1 MTILVTGARGF
12 VGSALVTHWRQ
23 RPSVLTSR
31 LMLPSQ
37 RVGVGASFCRDL
49 EDVDVVVHLAARVH
63 VMADDAL
70 DPLGEYRAV
79 NLDGT
84 RLLATQAA
92 DAGVKRFVYVSSV
105 KVSGETTN
113 DRPPFLETDV
123 PAPQDA
129 YGISKWEAEQC
140 LHELAATRGMEVV
153 VIRPPLVY
161 GPGVKANFSKLMKAV
176 GRALPLPFGAIYNQ
190 RSLVSIENLVDFIGT
205 CVTHS
210 AAANQ
215 TFFVSDGHDLSTAEL
230 ARELA
235 RAMGIRER
243 LLPVPASILMAVGA
257 ILGKSHEM
265 QRLCGNLQ
273 VDISKARNLLGWA
286 PPFSVEAGLRSA
298 VSVMH
303 NG

>member
-12 VGSALVTHWRQ
+12 VGSALVMHWRQ
-23 RPSVLTSR
+23 RPSILTSR
-31 LMLPSQ
+31 LVLPSQ
-37 RVGVGASFCRDL
+37 RVDAGASFCRDL
-49 EDVDVVVHLAARVH
+49 EGVDVVVHLAARAH
-63 VMADDAL
+63 VMVDEAQ
-70 DPLGEYRAV
+70 DPLGEYRSV
-79 NLDGT
+79 NVDGT
-84 RLLATQAA
+84 RVLATQAA

-105 KVSGETTN
+105 KVSGEATI
-113 DRPPFLETDV
+113 DGRPFLETDA

-140 LHELAATRGMEVV
+140 LNALVKTSGMEVV

-161 GPGVKANFSKLMKAV
+161 GPGVKANFSKLMKAI
-176 GRALPLPFGAIYNQ
+176 GRTLPLPFGAICNQ
-190 RSLVSIENLVDFIGT
+190 RSLVSIENLVDFIDT
-205 CVTHS
+205 CVTHP

-215 TFFVSDGHDLSTAEL
+215 TFFVSDGRDLSTAEL

-235 RAMGIRER
+235 RAMGVRAL

-257 ILGKSHEM
+257 ILGKSDKM

-286 PPFSVEAGLRSA
+286 PPFSVEAGLRNAASRVA
-298 VSVMH
+298 Q
-303 NG
+303 